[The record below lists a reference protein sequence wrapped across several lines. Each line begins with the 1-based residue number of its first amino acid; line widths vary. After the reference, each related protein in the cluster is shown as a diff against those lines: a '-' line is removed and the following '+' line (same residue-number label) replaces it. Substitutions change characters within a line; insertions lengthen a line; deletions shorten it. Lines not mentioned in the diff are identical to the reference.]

1 MSMEQATCCCD
12 TQRTGG
18 VEEPRKVNPAD
29 RYHLMPIITPAYPQQ
44 NSTFNTSTSTR
55 AVMMEEFRHG
65 LAVTYEILQGK
76 ADWMKLFEPPNFFQ
90 KYKHYIVLIATAASE
105 VHHLEWFGLVESKIR
120 VLVGNLERNEFIT
133 LAHVNPQ
140 SFPGDR
146 ELCKDLALPERKPPH
161 IPDRTG
167 PKVLKKSIKSA
178 QTNLGILW
186 LRISTIYRQAHN
198 INLLK
203 KDVKIEATHVRRKQ
217 LHKYLPPEALQKR
230 KKDTPTVTFTPSLA
244 TIKLHT
250 SYISKIK
257 PVAAFCST
265 LLNKTSYPPPQH
277 SGKWS

>member
-146 ELCKDLALPERKPPH
+146 ELCKDFINNKVYSPRYFSKPSSLSVPSPP
-161 IPDRTG
+161 ISNPRRLTG
-167 PKVLKKSIKSA
+167 SGCRYACPAKGAAVSSWRSSLVKA
-178 QTNLGILW
+178 IL
-186 LRISTIYRQAHN
+186 
-198 INLLK
+198 
-203 KDVKIEATHVRRKQ
+203 EA
-217 LHKYLPPEALQKR
+217 
-230 KKDTPTVTFTPSLA
+230 
-244 TIKLHT
+244 
-250 SYISKIK
+250 
-257 PVAAFCST
+257 
-265 LLNKTSYPPPQH
+265 N
-277 SGKWS
+277 